1 VTAQLENS
9 DNLSLGKEA
18 AEGDIH
24 KTKLVKE
31 GIRNFDKQL
40 EEEDFMDYISDQ
52 SKNLDMENDCQ
63 GWQSPKSKKSKKKN
77 MRQLMVA
84 TRTSSRVPRDGIPI
98 ATKAANRAKAKNT
111 ITGTITTT
119 NPFTV
124 LNNASTAFL
133 EKVIIDLDI
142 EVENVE
148 EQIDIFRAEELARAA
163 IAKANYEAFLEK

>member
-18 AEGDIH
+18 TEGDTH

-31 GIRNFDKQL
+31 AIRNSDKQL

-77 MRQLMVA
+77 MH
-84 TRTSSRVPRDGIPI
+84 S
-98 ATKAANRAKAKNT
+98 
-111 ITGTITTT
+111 
-119 NPFTV
+119 
-124 LNNASTAFL
+124 
-133 EKVIIDLDI
+133 
-142 EVENVE
+142 
-148 EQIDIFRAEELARAA
+148 
-163 IAKANYEAFLEK
+163 